1 MVEDTM
7 NLDKVKER
15 QYFALRRTT
24 PESYSAY
31 TIPLYMARVLPRE
44 RSQKIL
50 DVGCGLGQTMTALR
64 ALGYE
69 HVRGVDISDES
80 VGHCNAIGLDVEKVS
95 DIAAYMKEHRG
106 EYDFIIM
113 SHVLE
118 HIEKS
123 LIIPYLTS
131 IRAMLKKGG
140 QFLILVP
147 NAQSNTDCY
156 WAYEDFTHSTLFTA
170 GSLYF
175 VLMAGGF
182 EKVEILDQYSIEG
195 LSWPKRMIKLSLLKF
210 YTANKTFWNRVTASS
225 FHKPS
230 PVVFSYEIKALAK

>member
-1 MVEDTM
+1 MD
-7 NLDKVKER
+7 LGDKVKEQ
-15 QYFALRRTT
+15 QYFSLRKTT
-24 PESYSAY
+24 PDSYSTY
-31 TIPLYMARVLPRE
+31 TIPPYMTKVLPRQ

-50 DVGCGLGQTMTALR
+50 DVGCGFGQTMNALR

-80 VGHCNAIGLDVEKVS
+80 IGHCNKIGLDVEKVS
-95 DIAAYMKEHRG
+95 DIAEYMKDHRE

-118 HIEKS
+118 HIEKP
-123 LIIPYLTS
+123 LIIPYVTS
-131 IRAMLKKGG
+131 IRAMLKSDG
-140 QFLILVP
+140 QFLIMAP

-182 EKVEILDQYSIEG
+182 KQVEILDQYSIEG
-195 LSWPKRMIKLSLLKF
+195 LSWPKRALKLFLLKL
-210 YTANKTFWNRVTASS
+210 YTANKMFWNRITASS

-230 PVVFSYEIKALAK
+230 LIVFSYEIKALAR